1 MQLPYGLWN
10 GHIDPD
16 LVANRA
22 RVSTLKWNGDGSGLT
37 FTAKSTLYRKM
48 NGGPLETVQLGQPV
62 YGSVGYGGGD
72 FDVRGDMTVFCSG
85 SDGLFRYIA
94 ESGAAV
100 PLTNDRFD
108 RSTPAISPNRKYA
121 AYVTSDGTHDQIALL
136 GLEGYSWPRLWIK
149 GADFYM
155 QPEWS
160 PDGKYFAWAE
170 WDHPQMPWSG
180 SRVMLAEVDP
190 DTMDIRSVKCIAG
203 GSPDPATQPHFSPDG
218 KKLAYITASGD
229 WEDLAVLDIA
239 SGKTTVLIHGDG
251 FALSV
256 PAFTQGDCSYGW
268 FADSSR
274 IAYTRIRGTKSE
286 VWVLDPENNTDRRIS
301 PDHLTS
307 FEQISVSGDGRVAAI
322 AAGPLDFS
330 QVIIMKRDG
339 YEVVYRVNDLHLDA
353 SFVSLP
359 REIKWKT
366 RGGTTVYGLYYPPCS
381 PDYGWH
387 GAPPAIV
394 QVHGG
399 PTGKADQSFSAETAY
414 FCSLGYAYVRL
425 NYRGSA
431 GYGRAYLESLNGH
444 WGEYDTEDAVS
455 LARYLGENGLADPKR
470 LLITGGSAGGFTV
483 LNVLTQ
489 YPEVYTAGAALY
501 GVSDLF
507 GLARSTW
514 KLELHYTES
523 LSGTLPEAEAKY
535 YEWSPLYHAEKIRVP
550 LALFQGDKDMVVP
563 KEQSEGLL
571 SRIKV
576 PHVFRLYEGE
586 GHGFRKP
593 EHIRDYLITL
603 HQFLQQYL

>member
-1 MQLPYGLWN
+1 MQLPYGMWN

-22 RVSTLKWNGDGSGLT
+22 RVSDLKWNGEKGLT
-37 FTAKSTLYRKM
+37 FTAKSTLYRK
-48 NGGPLETVQLGQPV
+48 NPGQALEAVQLGKGV

-72 FDVRGDMTVFCSG
+72 FDVRGDLTVFCSG
-85 SDGLFRYIA
+85 SDGLFALRTGSDKPI
-94 ESGAAV
+94 

-108 RSTPAISPNRKYA
+108 RSTPVISPNGRYA
-121 AYVTSDGTHDQIALL
+121 AYVTSDGEHDQIALL
-136 GLEGYSWPRLWIK
+136 GLDGYDWPRLWIK

-160 PDGKYFAWAE
+160 PDGKHFAWAE
-170 WDHPQMPWSG
+170 WDHPEMPWSG
-180 SRVMLAEVDP
+180 SRVMLAEFDP
-190 DTMDIRSVKCIAG
+190 QTMDVKKVQCIAG
-203 GSPDPATQPHFSPDG
+203 GTVDPSSQPHFSPDG
-218 KKLAYITASGD
+218 EKLAYIKASGD
-229 WEDLAVLDIA
+229 WEDLMVYDVMTGNHRVYIK
-239 SGKTTVLIHGDG
+239 GKN
-251 FALSV
+251 FAFSV
-256 PAFTQGDCSYGW
+256 PAFTQGNRSYAW

-274 IAYTRIRGTKSE
+274 IAYIKIQGTVSEIRKYDPLSGTDQK
-286 VWVLDPENNTDRRIS
+286 IS
-301 PDHLTS
+301 PEHLTS
-307 FEQISVSGDGRVAAI
+307 FEQICVSGEGEVAAI

-330 QVIIMKRDG
+330 QVIVMNKGDYQVI
-339 YEVVYRVNDLHLDA
+339 YRVSDLKLDP
-353 SFVSLP
+353 SFISLP
-359 REIKWKT
+359 REISWKT
-366 RGGTTVYGLYYPPCS
+366 KGGTMVYGLYYPPCS

-431 GYGRAYLESLNGH
+431 GYGRKYLESLNGH
-444 WGEYDTEDAVS
+444 WGEYDMEDAVS
-455 LARYLGENGLADPKR
+455 LAKYLGDKGLADPKR

-483 LNVLTQ
+483 LNALTQ
-489 YPEVYTAGAALY
+489 YPGVYAAGASLY

-523 LSGTLPEAEAKY
+523 LTGKLPEAERKY
-535 YEWSPLYHAEKIRVP
+535 YEWSPLYHAENISVP
-550 LALFQGDKDMVVP
+550 LAIFQGDKDVVVP

-571 SRIKV
+571 SRLRV
-576 PHVFRLYEGE
+576 PHVFKLYEGE
-586 GHGFRKP
+586 GHGFRKA
-593 EHIRDYLITL
+593 EHIKDYLITL